1 MTKDE
6 TIIGLFRAQLGPDW
20 KVQPILFSSD
30 RVTRIVR
37 FNRTESQTDL
47 SYNVLISPALF
58 EKAVRD
64 GNLPVET
71 LQDIGDAIHI
81 QGGPIRH

>member
-6 TIIGLFRAQLGPDW
+6 AIRELFKTQLGPDW
-20 KVQPILFSSD
+20 KVQPILLSPD
-30 RVTRIVR
+30 RITRIVR
-37 FNRTESQTDL
+37 FNRIESPPD
-47 SYNVLISPALF
+47 SFYHVLMVPELF

-64 GNLPVET
+64 GNLPLQT